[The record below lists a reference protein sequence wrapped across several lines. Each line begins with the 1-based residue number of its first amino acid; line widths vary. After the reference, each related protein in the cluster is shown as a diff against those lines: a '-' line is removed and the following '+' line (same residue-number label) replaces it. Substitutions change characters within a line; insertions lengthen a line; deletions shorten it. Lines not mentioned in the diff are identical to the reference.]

1 MKDDFKVHVIQHPRG
16 YGKAFYEQQMKI
28 MEEKNIRLS
37 NIYRVTYK
45 KWLLLK
51 DERDRHRKIINIQND
66 EISRLKKK
74 VKELEKRINQTSN

>member
-1 MKDDFKVHVIQHPRG
+1 MKQVDLLK
-16 YGKAFYEQQMKI
+16 
-28 MEEKNIRLS
+28 EKNIRLS

-45 KWLLLK
+45 KYLLLL

>member
-1 MKDDFKVHVIQHPRG
+1 MKQVDLLK
-16 YGKAFYEQQMKI
+16 
-28 MEEKNIRLS
+28 EKNIRLS

-45 KWLLLK
+45 KYLLLL

-66 EISRLKKK
+66 EILRLKKK

>member
-1 MKDDFKVHVIQHPRG
+1 MKQVDLLK
-16 YGKAFYEQQMKI
+16 
-28 MEEKNIRLS
+28 EKNIRLS

-45 KWLLLK
+45 KYLLLL

-74 VKELEKRINQTSN
+74 VKELEKRINQASN

>member
-1 MKDDFKVHVIQHPRG
+1 MKQVDLLK
-16 YGKAFYEQQMKI
+16 
-28 MEEKNIRLS
+28 EKNIRLS

-45 KWLLLK
+45 KYLLLL

-74 VKELEKRINQTSN
+74 VKELEKRINQRSN